1 MREKIDKDYELAF
14 YSSKPYTFDRFVR
27 MLIAVAIIV
36 GIILVIRSISSV
48 LVPFFLAVI
57 LAYLI
62 DPMVG
67 FIQNRVRVRHRG
79 ASVFIT
85 LVLFISLFVGAFWWL
100 VPKMITEANNL
111 SFLLQDYLATHDFEG
126 VLPASVES
134 YIRQFLS
141 KNKFQD
147 LLNAENV
154 KEIGAVLTKSIKSV
168 FTSSLSI
175 IAGVIGFLLV
185 ILYLF
190 FILLDYKRLEAD
202 WLQLVPK
209 KHRIL
214 FSNIVEDLKL
224 SMRVYFRAQ
233 STIAMIVGVLMAIGF
248 SIINLPMAIT
258 LGLFIGVLNI
268 VPYLQIVGF
277 IPAIFLA
284 LLKSMETGQSFFQIF
299 MLVLLVMAIVQII
312 QETLL
317 VPRIMGRAYNMN
329 PAVILLSLSVWGSI
343 MGILGMLLALPLTTV
358 MISYYK
364 QLILKENID
373 ESGIQTPM
381 EKDKGDVDVMKI

>member
-1 MREKIDKDYELAF
+1 MREKIDENYELAF

-48 LVPFFLAVI
+48 LVPFFFAVI

-62 DPMVG
+62 DPIVD

-79 ASVFIT
+79 ISVFIT

-100 VPKMITEANNL
+100 IPRMLSEANNL
-111 SFLLQDYLATHDFEG
+111 SFLLKDYLGTHDFEG
-126 VLPASVES
+126 VLPASIEFHL
-134 YIRQFLS
+134 RQFIS
-141 KNKFQD
+141 KNNFQD
-147 LLNAENV
+147 LLNAENL

-168 FTSSLSI
+168 FSSSISI

-185 ILYLF
+185 LLYLF
-190 FILLDYKRLEAD
+190 FILLDYKKLEAG
-202 WLQLVPK
+202 WIRLVPK
-209 KHRIL
+209 KHRSL
-214 FSNIVEDLKL
+214 FSNIVEDLKI

-233 STIAMIVGVLMAIGF
+233 STIAMIVGILMAIGF

-277 IPAIFLA
+277 IPAVFLA

-299 MLVLLVMAIVQII
+299 LLVLLVMAIVQVI

-317 VPRIMGRAYNMN
+317 VPRIMGKAYNMN
-329 PAVILLSLSVWGSI
+329 PAIILLSLSVWGSI

-364 QLILKENID
+364 QLILKENIG
-373 ESGIQTPM
+373 EPVHQATM
-381 EKDKGDVDVMKI
+381 ET